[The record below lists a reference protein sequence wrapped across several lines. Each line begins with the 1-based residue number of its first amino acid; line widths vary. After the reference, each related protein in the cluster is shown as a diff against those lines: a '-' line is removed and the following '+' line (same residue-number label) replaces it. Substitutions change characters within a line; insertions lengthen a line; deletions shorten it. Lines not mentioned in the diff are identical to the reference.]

1 MAFDEGLAQRIR
13 EHLERAGAAEVS
25 ERRMFGGLSFLVA
38 GNMCVGVIGEELI
51 ARVGP
56 EGALALPGGRPMDF
70 TGTPMRG
77 WITVE
82 QDALASDTTMAAW
95 IDAALAFVR
104 TLPPKGGPGDGQRRR
119 RPPRA
124 STR

>member
-1 MAFDEGLAQRIR
+1 VAFDEGLAQRIR
-13 EHLERAGAAEVS
+13 EHLDRAGAAEVS

-56 EGALALPGGRPMDF
+56 EGAPAVPGGRPMDF

-77 WITVE
+77 WVAVE
-82 QDALASDTTMAAW
+82 PGALESDEVMAAW
-95 IDAALAFVR
+95 VQAAMTFVR
-104 TLPPKGGPGDGQRRR
+104 TLPPKGGPGSGQRRR

-124 STR
+124 SSR